1 MMHYDCS
8 DEMMNGDTK
17 LCTLD
22 ALNLFANLTNYW
34 RRTCVEIGFGKQ
46 GHSDGGY
53 VGIYTPKSV
62 YLKFF
67 YVVVLSP

>member
-34 RRTCVEIGFGKQ
+34 RRTCVEIGVGKVQ
-46 GHSDGGY
+46 GIGGRKY
-53 VGIYTPKSV
+53 ARGVQGRS
-62 YLKFF
+62 
-67 YVVVLSP
+67 S